1 MANNTE
7 QSNPPTTTNN
17 FVKGMSKDVN
27 ETYIGEGQWTHAR
40 NAVNNSHDGQVGV
53 IGNEPSNIH
62 CVSLPYTLIGA
73 ISLSEEKWAL
83 FTTDNTNSEI
93 GIFDEALCTYD
104 TLVNDD
110 CLNFKTKHLITGVS
124 RSTFD
129 CTRNIYFADGNNPDR
144 VLNINNI
151 PYKKE
156 KVLVG
161 SCYVDQNIIPL
172 QLDCEQL
179 RLASLLDIPCV
190 SLVKATGSGTL
201 QSGTYQVAIA
211 YALNEIKVTD
221 YLVVTN
227 PVSIWSHGGVAG
239 ALTLSVTDT
248 DPDFDQMEVV
258 VISNVNAQTVAK
270 TLGIYSTRQSI
281 INIDNLDPTLVTVP
295 LSNVLLQTPSY
306 EKSLSIF
313 NVGSYLLRNAVY
325 TKPDFNYQPQAN
337 RIISKWLAIQ
347 YPGDYYHKGGANVG
361 YLRDEVYSYF
371 IRWIYNTGDRS
382 ASYHIPGRPYGY
394 AGINDSTWT
403 TKNTG
408 TITGS
413 PMTTLPDGG
422 IVVKEGYMGFWE
434 SEERYPDNNA
444 IVWNQPTGSGTGA
457 FDLCGKKIRHHK
469 FPNNNLITHFSADFI
484 NVMGVK
490 FENIT
495 HPLDNNGNPINSIVG
510 YEILRGSREGNK
522 SIVAKGIINNIKS
535 YNSTNSGG
543 EVLFQNYPYNDVN
556 NTDPFIDVPG
566 GGISVKN
573 DYVSFHSPDT
583 TFQRPYFGSASLVTY
598 GDMKGT
604 MKGHFETPFRHPE
617 FKILGRTS
625 DTIARIITGLLTLS
639 AALSTV
645 GAGGQITLESTEDLP
660 ISSSLVGP
668 LTIPDLTVF
677 GLGNAAG
684 AFIYAGGILAQA
696 LQVAALFGSGLM
708 LSSYRQKILDII
720 TGFISSKQYAS
731 QFNSVGVFTNYEL
744 SPNTFASTQITP
756 IKDYGYVKSG
766 VQSFRSKQVN
776 NLFRND
782 YVIINTTSAVDYP
795 FVIDNSL
802 DANILNNTDPNAVT
816 VLKSI
821 SSKYAAIKVNLPTQY
836 GQIESI
842 RQIPIVSCVYKT
854 LPTTTGINYSTG
866 TTPIFG
872 GDTYINLYTEKNQFT
887 FFNDWLIDQPKDYT
901 YNYKDYQNIEGVR
914 YWVDNRKAYEGFFSS
929 LKNYYSLNQSGT
941 RIGKG
946 ADAGTG
952 WLVDP
957 GYFYLSC
964 NGTRVFYTESE
975 VNVGYRDYED
985 TISKQF
991 YDPYGNADTT
1001 ALYRSDVIKSPS
1013 FYKYDYS
1020 LSVSRLYNQFVSWG
1034 SVLPKSFNPLIA
1046 ESCYSFYP
1054 KRVIYSLPQSQEF
1067 KRDNWRTFLILNYKD
1082 FPTNVTSIKNIGKNG
1097 AVIYL
1102 EKASPLMFMGVDSL
1116 QTELGTKITIGDG
1129 GLFSQPQQAINNS
1142 DASYQYGACES
1153 NLAIV
1158 STANG
1163 VYHISQEQ
1171 GKIFNFD
1178 GSGLEEI
1185 SNSGMKW
1192 WFSRYLPSKLLSVFP
1207 NYADKNNPVDGIGTL
1222 SVYDNINQ
1230 IVYFSKKDYEVVGEG
1245 VNYDEATGFWR
1256 DGGTITRTFP
1266 GYTYLNCEP
1275 GWALQY
1281 ILGTGWVCTREGFNN
1296 RTPITVVVGSR
1307 TRVYEVKIPISLC
1320 NTAYFKDCSW
1330 TVSYDIKSKSWLSFH
1345 DWHPNYIIPS
1355 KTHFITSYKP
1365 CNSSESD
1372 LWRHNTSFNS
1382 FCNFYGV
1389 NYPFEIEYVS
1399 ATGQQVATM
1408 HNVEYLLEAYNYSTN
1423 GQDKFHV
1430 LDFNFDRSII
1440 YNSEQISGLLK
1451 LNLKSKSNPFAD
1463 LTYPSPDI
1471 NGINILFS
1479 KEEQKYRF
1487 NQFWDITLD
1496 RGEYSGN
1503 QYKLMTTDSNGYEFY
1518 VNPLS
1523 VDNFKSPTER
1533 KKFRHNVNKVLL
1545 RKNISGSTKMNFKI
1559 INTKL
1564 QQSQR

>member
-1 MANNTE
+1 MANNPQ
-7 QSNPPTTTNN
+7 QSAPQTTTNS

-53 IGNEPSNIH
+53 IGNEPSNIS

-73 ISLSEEKWAL
+73 ISLAEEKWAL

-104 TLVNDD
+104 TLVNDP
-110 CLNFKTKHLITGVS
+110 CLNFKTKNLITGVS

-144 VLNINNI
+144 VLNINNV

-161 SCYVDQNIIPL
+161 SCYIDQNIIPL

-179 RLASLLDIPCV
+179 RLAPLLDIPCV

-201 QSGTYQVAIA
+201 QNGTYQVAIA
-211 YALNEIKVTD
+211 YTLNEIKVTD

-227 PVSIWSHGGVAG
+227 PVSIWSHGGIAG
-239 ALTLSVTDT
+239 AVTLSVTDT
-248 DPDFDQMEVV
+248 DPDFDEMEVV
-258 VISNVNAQTVAK
+258 VISNINAQTVAK
-270 TLGIYSTRQSI
+270 RLGIYSTRQSI
-281 INIDNLDPTLVTVP
+281 INIDNLDPTLVTIP

-313 NVGSYLLRNAVY
+313 TVGNYLLRNAVY

-337 RIISKWLAIQ
+337 RIISKWLSIQ

-371 IRWIYNTGDRS
+371 IRWIYNTGDKS

-394 AGINDSTWT
+394 AGINDSTWAT
-403 TKNTG
+403 RNTA
-408 TITGS
+408 TITGT

-457 FDLCGKKIRHHK
+457 FDLCGKNIRHHK
-469 FPNNNLITHFSADFI
+469 FPNNNLTLHFDTDSI

-495 HPLDNNGNPINSIVG
+495 HPLDNSGNPINSIVG

-535 YNSTNSGG
+535 YNSTSSGG
-543 EVLFQNYPYNDVN
+543 EVLFQNYPYNDIN
-556 NTDPFIDVPG
+556 NTDPFFETTTNIT
-566 GGISVKN
+566 VKN

-583 TFQRPYFGSASLVTY
+583 TFQRPYFGSASLITY
-598 GDMKGT
+598 GDMLGT
-604 MKGHFETPFRHPE
+604 MKGHYQTPFRHPE
-617 FKILGRTS
+617 FKILGKKA
-625 DTIARIITGLLTLS
+625 DTLSVLITGLLTLS

-660 ISSSLVGP
+660 ISSTLVGP

-677 GLGNAAG
+677 GAGNALG
-684 AFIYAGGILAQA
+684 IGIYIGSVA
-696 LQVAALFGSGLM
+696 LQLVQTAALFASGLM

-720 TGFISSKQYAS
+720 TGFVSSRQYAS
-731 QFNSVGVFTNYEL
+731 QFNSVGVFTNYMPN
-744 SPNTFASTQITP
+744 PNTSISTQTIA

-766 VQSFRSKQVN
+766 VQSFKSKQVN

-782 YVIINTTSAVDYP
+782 YVIINTASAVSYP
-795 FVIDNSL
+795 LTIDNSL
-802 DANILNNTDPNAVT
+802 QADILNNTDPNAVT
-816 VLKSI
+816 VFKSI
-821 SSKYAAIKVNLPTQY
+821 SSKYAAIKVNLASQY

-842 RQIPIVSCVYKT
+842 RQIPIVSCIYKT
-854 LPTTTGINYSTG
+854 SPTTTGINYSTG

-901 YNYKDYQNIEGVR
+901 YNYRDYQNIEGVR
-914 YWVDNRKAYEGFFSS
+914 YWVDNRKAYEGFFTS
-929 LKNYYSLNQSGT
+929 LKNYYSLNQNGT
-941 RIGKG
+941 RIGKD

-952 WLVDP
+952 WVVEP

-985 TISKQF
+985 LISKQF

-1034 SVLPKSFNPLIA
+1034 SVLPRSFNPTIA

-1054 KRVIYSLPQSQEF
+1054 KRIIYSLPQSQEF
-1067 KRDNWRTFLILNYKD
+1067 KKDNWRSFLILNYKD
-1082 FPTNVTSIKNIGKNG
+1082 FPTNVTSVKNIGKNG

-1129 GLFSQPQQAINNS
+1129 GLFSQPQQAITNS
-1142 DASYQYGACES
+1142 DVSYQYGACES
-1153 NLAIV
+1153 NLSIV
-1158 STANG
+1158 ATANG
-1163 VYHISQEQ
+1163 IYHISQEQ
-1171 GKIFNFD
+1171 GKIFNYN

-1185 SNSGMKW
+1185 TNSGMKW

-1207 NYADKNNPVDGIGTL
+1207 NYVDKNNPVDGIGTI

-1230 IVYFSKKDYEVVGEG
+1230 VVYFTKKDYEVLREDL
-1245 VNYDEATGFWR
+1245 NYDEAIGFWR
-1256 DGGTITRTFP
+1256 DGGTITHTFP
-1266 GYTYLNCEP
+1266 GYTYLTCEP
-1275 GWALQY
+1275 GWALQF
-1281 ILGTGWVCTREGFNN
+1281 IIGIGWTCTREGFNN
-1296 RTPITVVVGSR
+1296 RTPITVVVEERS
-1307 TRVYEVKIPISLC
+1307 RVYEVKIPVSLC
-1320 NTAYFKDCSW
+1320 DTSYFKDCSW

-1345 DWHPNYIIPS
+1345 DWHPNYVIPS
-1355 KTHFITSYKP
+1355 KTHFLTSYKE
-1365 CNSSESD
+1365 CTGTEST

-1399 ATGQQVATM
+1399 STGQQVATI
-1408 HNVEYLLEAYNYSTN
+1408 HNVEYVLEAYRYSPN

-1430 LDFNFDRSII
+1430 LDFNFDRSIV

-1463 LTYPSPDI
+1463 LTYPNPDI

-1503 QYKLMTTDSNGYEFY
+1503 EYKLVTTDSNGYEFY

-1523 VDNFKSPTER
+1523 VNNFKTPTER
-1533 KKFRHNVNKVLL
+1533 KKFRHNINKVLL
-1545 RKNISGSTKMNFKI
+1545 RKNISGNTKMNFKV